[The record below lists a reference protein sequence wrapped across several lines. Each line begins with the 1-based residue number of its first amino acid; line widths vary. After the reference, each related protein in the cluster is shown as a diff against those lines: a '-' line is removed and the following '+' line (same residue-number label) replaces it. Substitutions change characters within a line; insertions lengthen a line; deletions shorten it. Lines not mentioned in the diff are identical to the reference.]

1 MRALVIAMVL
11 VWLQVAE
18 AAPATIHGLDI
29 PVPDGWTRTDDPAGA
44 VVLRP
49 GPGPGGAVPEYMLIV
64 LPAQPLRGTL
74 WETHRSIFEELV
86 KTADLQNTVAPI
98 HEANAP
104 GPFIRSSTAGD
115 DANKSIRPL
124 RLYSAPSEAGIEC
137 VVVFGSEDLALV
149 GQMLHGA
156 RVTKPVKRPP
166 RAKIVEAYRRL
177 KQQADVNVNR
187 GELLVGAVPFE
198 RIWLRDDGVADF
210 SAVYPEGYAAS
221 SIPPKVDRTLQHGN
235 YGLWKAVGDREVH
248 VVRQASKPAEIYVRE
263 NGNLRRGDEVWQPMP
278 LVDGLKLDGR
288 WNLPVPAGQ
297 PPRRIEF
304 TAAGRFKDEGVL
316 EDVGH
321 FPVYA
326 WSGSRIVFRE
336 RPPARGSGTYEIR
349 DFTLLVEYE
358 DGRVWS
364 TDFSTWGTD
373 PKDLSKIQL
382 RGGTLHREP

>member
-1 MRALVIAMVL
+1 
-11 VWLQVAE
+11 
-18 AAPATIHGLDI
+18 
-29 PVPDGWTRTDDPAGA
+29 
-44 VVLRP
+44 
-49 GPGPGGAVPEYMLIV
+49 
-64 LPAQPLRGTL
+64 
-74 WETHRSIFEELV
+74 
-86 KTADLQNTVAPI
+86 
-98 HEANAP
+98 
-104 GPFIRSSTAGD
+104 
-115 DANKSIRPL
+115 
-124 RLYSAPSEAGIEC
+124 
-137 VVVFGSEDLALV
+137 
-149 GQMLHGA
+149 
-156 RVTKPVKRPP
+156 
-166 RAKIVEAYRRL
+166 
-177 KQQADVNVNR
+177 
-187 GELLVGAVPFE
+187 
-198 RIWLRDDGVADF
+198 
-210 SAVYPEGYAAS
+210 
-221 SIPPKVDRTLQHGN
+221 
-235 YGLWKAVGDREVH
+235 VGDREVH

-349 DFTLLVEYE
+349 DFTLLVKYE

-373 PKDLSKIQL
+373 PKDPSKIQL